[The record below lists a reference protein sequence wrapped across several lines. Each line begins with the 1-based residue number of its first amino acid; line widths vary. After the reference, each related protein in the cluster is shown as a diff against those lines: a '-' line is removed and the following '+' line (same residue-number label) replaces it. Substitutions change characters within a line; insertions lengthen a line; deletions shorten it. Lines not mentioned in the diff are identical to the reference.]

1 MHYKDYY
8 AVLGVAREASREEI
22 QKAYRKLARKY
33 HPDVNKE
40 TGAEAKFKEI
50 AEAYEVLKDPD
61 KRAKYDRYGSAWK
74 AAQQRGGAPPPG
86 FEEFSF
92 DFGPFGFEG
101 GGFEAGGPGM
111 GGAEG
116 FSSFFEMLFGSEG
129 PTRTTWSWRGAP
141 SGFEQPSPAG
151 DEEATLSLTLEEAA
165 RGGERQLTL
174 SDATGGQRT
183 LTVRIPAGV
192 KDGQRIRLAGQAGQR
207 GAGARGNLYLK
218 VRLLPHPVFRFEDGQ
233 LVTSLPVTPWEAA
246 LGAEADVPT
255 LAGPVRIRIPPHSSS
270 GRRIRLRGKG
280 YPRPREEAGDLIAEL
295 RVVVP
300 QELSEAETE
309 LYRRLGEL
317 STFEPR
323 A

>member
-1 MHYKDYY
+1 MEYRDYY
-8 AVLGVAREASREEI
+8 QTLGVARDASKDEV
-22 QKAYRKLARKY
+22 QKAYRKLARKF
-33 HPDVNKE
+33 HPDVNKAE
-40 TGAEAKFKEI
+40 EAEAKFKEI
-50 AEAYEVLKDPD
+50 NEAYEVLKDPE
-61 KRAKYDRYGSAWK
+61 KRSKYDQFGSAWK
-74 AAQQRGGAPPPG
+74 QAQASGSPPPG
-86 FEEFSF
+86 FEDVFSA
-92 DFGPFGFEG
+92 FGFG
-101 GGFEAGGPGM
+101 GGGRRGGFRT
-111 GGAEG
+111 GGGGSG
-116 FSSFFEMLFGSEG
+116 FSSFFEMLFGTEG

-255 LAGPVRIRIPPHSSS
+255 LAGPVRIKIPPHSSS

-280 YPRPREEAGDLIAEL
+280 YPRPRGEAGDLIAEL

-309 LYRRLGEL
+309 LYRKLGEL

>member
-1 MHYKDYY
+1 VEYRDYY
-8 AVLGVAREASREEI
+8 QTLGVGRDASKDDI
-22 QKAYRKLARKY
+22 QKAYRKLARKF
-33 HPDVNKE
+33 HPDVNKAE
-40 TGAEAKFKEI
+40 EAEAKFREI
-50 AEAYEVLKDPD
+50 NEAYEVLKDPE
-61 KRAKYDRYGSAWK
+61 KRSKYDQFGSAWK
-74 AAQQRGGAPPPG
+74 QAQASGSPPPG
-86 FEEFSF
+86 FEDVFSA
-92 DFGPFGFEG
+92 FGFG
-101 GGFEAGGPGM
+101 GGGRRGGFRTAGGDS
-111 GGAEG
+111 G

-165 RGGERQLTL
+165 RGGQRQLTL
-174 SDATGGQRT
+174 SDAAGGQRT

-255 LAGPVRIRIPPHSSS
+255 LAGPVRIKIPPHSSS

-280 YPRPREEAGDLIAEL
+280 YPRSQGEAGDLIAEL

-309 LYRRLGEL
+309 LYRKLGEL

>member
-1 MHYKDYY
+1 MEYRDYY
-8 AVLGVAREASREEI
+8 QTLGVGRDASKDDI
-22 QKAYRKLARKY
+22 QKAYRKLARKF
-33 HPDVNKE
+33 HPDVNKAE
-40 TGAEAKFKEI
+40 EAEAKFREI
-50 AEAYEVLKDPD
+50 NEAYEVLKDPE
-61 KRAKYDRYGSAWK
+61 KRSKYDQFGSAWK
-74 AAQQRGGAPPPG
+74 QAQASGSPPPG
-86 FEEFSF
+86 FEDVFSA
-92 DFGPFGFEG
+92 FGFG
-101 GGFEAGGPGM
+101 GGGRRGGFRTAGGDS
-111 GGAEG
+111 G

-165 RGGERQLTL
+165 RGGQRQLTL

-183 LTVRIPAGV
+183 LTVRIPAGI

-255 LAGPVRIRIPPHSSS
+255 LAGPVRIKIPPHSSS

-280 YPRPREEAGDLIAEL
+280 YPRRQGEAGDLIAEL

-309 LYRRLGEL
+309 LYRKLGEL

>member
-1 MHYKDYY
+1 VEYRDYY
-8 AVLGVAREASREEI
+8 QTLGVGRDASKDDI
-22 QKAYRKLARKY
+22 QKAYRKLARKF
-33 HPDVNKE
+33 HPDVNKAE
-40 TGAEAKFKEI
+40 EAEAKFREI
-50 AEAYEVLKDPD
+50 NEAYEVLKDPE
-61 KRAKYDRYGSAWK
+61 KRSKYDQFGSAWK
-74 AAQQRGGAPPPG
+74 QAQASGSPPPG
-86 FEEFSF
+86 FEDVFSA
-92 DFGPFGFEG
+92 FGFG
-101 GGFEAGGPGM
+101 GGGRRGGFRTAGGDS
-111 GGAEG
+111 G

-165 RGGERQLTL
+165 RGGQRQLTL

-183 LTVRIPAGV
+183 LTVRIPAGI

-255 LAGPVRIRIPPHSSS
+255 LAGPVRIKIPPHSSS

-280 YPRPREEAGDLIAEL
+280 YPRRQGEAGDLIAEL

-309 LYRRLGEL
+309 LYRKLGEL

>member
-1 MHYKDYY
+1 
-8 AVLGVAREASREEI
+8 
-22 QKAYRKLARKY
+22 
-33 HPDVNKE
+33 
-40 TGAEAKFKEI
+40 
-50 AEAYEVLKDPD
+50 
-61 KRAKYDRYGSAWK
+61 
-74 AAQQRGGAPPPG
+74 
-86 FEEFSF
+86 
-92 DFGPFGFEG
+92 
-101 GGFEAGGPGM
+101 
-111 GGAEG
+111 
-116 FSSFFEMLFGSEG
+116 MLFGSEG

>member
-1 MHYKDYY
+1 MEYRDYY
-8 AVLGVAREASREEI
+8 QTLGVARDASKDEV
-22 QKAYRKLARKY
+22 QKAYRKLARKF
-33 HPDVNKE
+33 HPDVNKAE
-40 TGAEAKFKEI
+40 EAEAKFKEI
-50 AEAYEVLKDPD
+50 NEAYEVLKDPE
-61 KRAKYDRYGSAWK
+61 KRSKYDQFGSAWK
-74 AAQQRGGAPPPG
+74 QAQASGSPPPG
-86 FEEFSF
+86 FEDVFSA
-92 DFGPFGFEG
+92 FGFG
-101 GGFEAGGPGM
+101 GGRRGGFRT
-111 GGAEG
+111 GGGGSG
-116 FSSFFEMLFGSEG
+116 FSSFFEMLFGTEG

-255 LAGPVRIRIPPHSSS
+255 LAGPVRIKIPPHSSS

-280 YPRPREEAGDLIAEL
+280 YPRPRGEAGDLIAEL

-309 LYRRLGEL
+309 LYRKLGEL